1 MKRINSI
8 ALFVAF
14 AFLLLVTKAFAI
26 GEGEFKV
33 LASGGIDSS
42 ANSYAWGLTSFN
54 GDIYVSTNR
63 HHLWSVLQGVAGMVD
78 FPIELNIAEPAVTEW
93 GAPGFA
99 EDMLGAIYRLK
110 NGRWEKVYSS
120 QTFDLLYTINL
131 PQYGITIPIGTYPK
145 AYGYRTLGT
154 YNGHIYALG
163 VGTWM
168 PPMPQSSIVRSATG
182 NLGEWVDVTGNLAQ
196 TTNIRE
202 FVEWRGKV
210 YVSASIQGN
219 NVGNTGG
226 CVVYG
231 SSQGD
236 GTDWEQISEVGFGNP
251 DNAEIYHITVFNDH
265 LYASTVNYKTGFEVW
280 KTNGLLAANGKMLW
294 KRVIKDGFGDTWNQY
309 GMTMQPMGNYL
320 YIGTAVGIGMVL
332 KDGQPVGTRAFDVIR
347 LDKSDKAQLLVGAY
361 FPKDP
366 PAGWPTFRVPLSL
379 LPAGFGNPFNVYV
392 WHMAVYKDWLVLGTL
407 DLSGTLL
414 RALKDLLTSDPTAAM
429 KLLHELNADAL
440 PYMSSQLEVLKKLD
454 LNDPTMAAAALKIID
469 YLYNTF
475 GGADLWKTKNGIN
488 WEPVTLSGFK
498 NPLNYGIRR
507 TVTFLD
513 DRGKAHLFIGTANPF
528 TGLPGGGFEVLA
540 TPPLSMVK

>member
-1 MKRINSI
+1 MKRINRI
-8 ALFVAF
+8 LFFVSF
-14 AFLLLVTKAFAI
+14 VFLLLTTKVFAI
-26 GEGEFKV
+26 GEGEFKR

-78 FPIELNIAEPAVTEW
+78 FPIDLNIAGPAVTQW
-93 GAPGFA
+93 GAQEFA

-110 NGRWEKVYSS
+110 NGQWEKVYSS
-120 QTFDLLYTINL
+120 AIFDLPAPINL
-131 PQYGITIPIGTYPK
+131 PQYGISIPVGKYPK

-182 NLGEWVDVTGNLAQ
+182 NLGDWVDVTGNLAQ

-210 YVSASIQGN
+210 YVAASIPGN

-226 CVVYG
+226 CVVFG
-231 SSQGD
+231 SSEGD
-236 GTDWEQISEVGFGNP
+236 GTDWEQISEVGFGNL

-280 KTNGLLAANGKMLW
+280 KTNGLLAANGKMVW
-294 KRVIKDGFGDTWNQY
+294 KRIIKDGFGDTWNQY

-347 LDKSDKAQLLVGAY
+347 VDKNDKARLLVGAY

-392 WHMAVYKDWLVLGTL
+392 WHMGVYKDWLVLGTL

-414 RALKDLLTSDPTAAM
+414 RTLKDLLVSNPTAAI
-429 KLLHELNADAL
+429 KLLHELDADVL
-440 PYMSSQLEVLKKLD
+440 PYLSSQLEVLKKLD
-454 LNDPTMAAAALKIID
+454 LNDPTMAAAALKIVD
-469 YLYNTF
+469 YLYNKY

-488 WEPVTLSGFK
+488 WEPVTLSGFR

-507 TVTFLD
+507 TVPIVD
-513 DRGKAHLFIGTANPF
+513 DYGKEHLFIGTANPF
-528 TGLPGGGFEVLA
+528 TGVPGGGFEVLA
-540 TPPLSMVK
+540 TPPLNMVK